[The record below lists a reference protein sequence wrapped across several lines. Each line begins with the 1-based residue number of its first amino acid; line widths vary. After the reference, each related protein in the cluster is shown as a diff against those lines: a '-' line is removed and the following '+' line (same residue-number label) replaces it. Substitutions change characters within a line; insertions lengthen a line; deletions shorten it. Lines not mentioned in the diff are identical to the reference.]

1 MSEENRKEAIAFFQK
16 ALNEFNV
23 ATAIALYGGKSY
35 TQHNPLIEDGWEGL
49 TKFIAWLRT
58 NFPQA
63 RLDIKH
69 AYADGDVVVLH
80 SHWSRT
86 PGERG
91 EAVVDIVRLEQGK
104 LVEHWD
110 VVQPIPEK
118 AENHNTMF

>member
-1 MSEENRKEAIAFFQK
+1 MSEENKQVAIAFFQK
-16 ALNEFNV
+16 ALNEFDV
-23 ATAIALYGGKSY
+23 ASAVALYGGKSY
-35 TQHNPLIEDGWEGL
+35 RQHNPLIADGWEGL
-49 TKFIAWLRT
+49 SKFIAWLST
-58 NFPQA
+58 TFPQA

-80 SHWSRT
+80 SQWIRT

-110 VVQPIPEK
+110 VVQSILEK
-118 AENHNTMF
+118 AANDNTMF